1 MAPPKHVNIA
11 ILGTGGVG
19 SHVLSQL
26 SWISTHHPSTHFNLI
41 YLATIDGALYND
53 NYKPIDIET
62 ALNRLQTPG
71 AKRSLLT
78 IQTLATYL
86 ANAPYRAILADITS
100 CDTIA
105 QSYPLFLERG
115 ISIVTPNKKAF
126 SGSYELWRDIFDAAR
141 CGGALIGHESS
152 VGAGMPII
160 STMRDFGIT
169 GDRVMRVEGVVSG
182 ALSFLFNEFA
192 PLATSPAV
200 SGSAGGSAG
209 GRWSEI
215 VKKARERGYTQ
226 PDPRDDLNGL
236 DVARDVTILARLAGL
251 PIEQGSFPVQSLV
264 PKELEGIGSAEEFLA
279 RLPEFDERMDEE
291 RERAVNAGRVLRHV
305 GIVDIVNR
313 RAEVGLKWFE
323 PDDPIARLQGRDNV
337 IRFYTKRYGDDPLI
351 ISGAGAGGSVTA
363 MGVTGDML
371 RILHQLG

>member
-1 MAPPKHVNIA
+1 MNA
-11 ILGTGGVG
+11 GTEGVG

-41 YLATIDGALYND
+41 YLATTDGALYSD

-62 ALNRLQTPG
+62 ALTQLETPG
-71 AKRSLLT
+71 TTKSLPT
-78 IQTLATYL
+78 VHSLATYL
-86 ANAPYRAILADITS
+86 ANAPHRVILADNTS
-100 CDTIA
+100 SDTIA

-115 ISIVTPNKKAF
+115 VSIVTPNKKAF

-169 GDRVMRVEGVVSG
+169 GDRVRRIEGVFSG

-192 PLATSPAV
+192 PVTTYSTA
-200 SGSAGGSAG
+200 SGGGKWSA
-209 GRWSEI
+209 I
-215 VKKARERGYTQ
+215 VKKARECGYTE

-236 DVARDVTILARLAGL
+236 DVARKVTILARLAGL
-251 PIEQGSFPVQSLV
+251 PIEASSFPVQILIPEELV
-264 PKELEGIGSAEEFLA
+264 GVGSAEEFLA
-279 RLPEFDERMDEE
+279 RLSEFDERMDEE
-291 RERAVNAGRVLRHV
+291 RNRAVKAGKVLRYV
-305 GIVDIVNR
+305 GSVDVVR
-313 RAEVGLKWFE
+313 RKVEVGLKWFE
-323 PDDPIARLQGRDNV
+323 PHDPIARLEGCDNI
-337 IRFYTKRYGDDPLI
+337 IRFYTKRYGDYPLTI
-351 ISGAGAGGSVTA
+351 RGAGAGGSVTA

-371 RILHQLG
+371 RILDQLG